1 MLLHKEDVIH
11 SHRPPLPNPQ
21 PDPGPLPDPAPI
33 PSPEPSPIPEP
44 LPPPFGA
51 HETRAEVVSD
61 RADVKP
67 GEIEEEDR
75 IHFGTGQDAP
85 EWPTLVRIRVSSRL
99 NQRGVTGGMRLG
111 LILVIALTLCAACEP
126 RKPPPMVSYG
136 EHSPMLSYGK
146 QSEGGL
152 QWKFEKS

>member
-1 MLLHKEDVIH
+1 MSLHKEGVMR

-51 HETRAEVVSD
+51 HETRDELVSD
-61 RADVKP
+61 RAHVEPD
-67 GEIEEEDR
+67 EIGQEGR
-75 IHFGTGQDAP
+75 IHFGKGQDAP
-85 EWPTLVRIRVSSRL
+85 KWFTSTRMRVSSRP
-99 NQRGVTGGMRLG
+99 NQRGVILGMRFG

-136 EHSPMLSYGK
+136 EHSPMLSYDK
-146 QSEGGL
+146 QFEGEL
-152 QWKFEKS
+152 PWKFEKS

>member
-1 MLLHKEDVIH
+1 
-11 SHRPPLPNPQ
+11 
-21 PDPGPLPDPAPI
+21 
-33 PSPEPSPIPEP
+33 
-44 LPPPFGA
+44 
-51 HETRAEVVSD
+51 
-61 RADVKP
+61 
-67 GEIEEEDR
+67 
-75 IHFGTGQDAP
+75 
-85 EWPTLVRIRVSSRL
+85 VSSRL

>member
-1 MLLHKEDVIH
+1 MSLHKEGVMR

-51 HETRAEVVSD
+51 HETRDELVSD
-61 RADVKP
+61 RAHVEPD
-67 GEIEEEDR
+67 EIGQEGR
-75 IHFGTGQDAP
+75 IHFGKGQDAP
-85 EWPTLVRIRVSSRL
+85 KWFTSTRMRVSSRP
-99 NQRGVTGGMRLG
+99 NQRGVILGMRFG

-136 EHSPMLSYGK
+136 EHSAMLSYDK

>member
-1 MLLHKEDVIH
+1 MSLHKEGVMR

-44 LPPPFGA
+44 LPSPFGA
-51 HETRAEVVSD
+51 HEARDEVVSD
-61 RADVKP
+61 RAHVP
-67 GEIEEEDR
+67 GEIGQEDR
-75 IHFGTGQDAP
+75 IHFGKGQDAP
-85 EWPTLVRIRVSSRL
+85 KWFTSIRMRVSSRP
-99 NQRGVTGGMRLG
+99 NQRGVIVGMRFS

-136 EHSPMLSYGK
+136 EHSPMLSYDK

>member
-1 MLLHKEDVIH
+1 MSLHKEDVIH

-136 EHSPMLSYGK
+136 K
-146 QSEGGL
+146 FDGGL
-152 QWKFEKS
+152 PWKFEKS